1 MAMAEETEA
10 RKHAREFVARLDRH
24 EAPAQGIGR
33 MRELVMAILAGDRDE
48 QFKRTLEDARN
59 WMQASA
65 VRRDAY
71 DEYGNLHD
79 PDTELGEGESPGAG
93 LALSAAYLRAAVA
106 LEQDAV
112 FEEVQED
119 LGQPAVLAT
128 DVRRGLSPAR
138 EGFVGELMLEAARS
152 RRENSD
158 LARRIGE
165 AKDEIKG
172 MIRDF
177 GRERERSVGPAAYG
191 FVLEW
196 GSEVLDAVA
205 VGIAVVVVVVVVV
218 AILV

>member
-1 MAMAEETEA
+1 
-10 RKHAREFVARLDRH
+10 
-24 EAPAQGIGR
+24 
-33 MRELVMAILAGDRDE
+33 
-48 QFKRTLEDARN
+48 
-59 WMQASA
+59 MQASA

-71 DEYGNLHD
+71 DQYGSLHD

-93 LALSAAYLRAAVA
+93 LALSAAYLRAAIA
-106 LEQDAV
+106 LEDQAV
-112 FEEVQED
+112 LEEVQKD
-119 LGQPAVLAT
+119 LRQPEVLAT

-152 RRENSD
+152 RGENADS
-158 LARRIGE
+158 AQRIDE
-165 AKDEIKG
+165 AKEAIKG
-172 MIRDF
+172 MIRNL
-177 GRERERSVGPAAYG
+177 GRERENSDGPAAYG